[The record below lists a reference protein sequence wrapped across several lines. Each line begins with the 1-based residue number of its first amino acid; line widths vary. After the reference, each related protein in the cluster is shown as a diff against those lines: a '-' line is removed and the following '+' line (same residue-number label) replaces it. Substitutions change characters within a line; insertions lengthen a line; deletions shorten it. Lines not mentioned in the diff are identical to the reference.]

1 MSSGFLAAKKLMPN
15 LGVGLGLRREL
26 AAETFENA
34 EQIDFLELVPRKL
47 HGARWKNSRASRHR
61 P

>member
-34 EQIDFLELVPRKL
+34 DQID
-47 HGARWKNSRASRHR
+47 SDCDT
-61 P
+61 